1 MVESSTSNT
10 DVSSV
15 ILDLETLTA
24 KYDKLLIQYKQ
35 AQADYMSYLKQPT
48 SSTREFSR
56 TKGNAFYSSSVL
68 SSNATENIDK
78 CEALCAANPLCT
90 GATFGSKDKGNTC
103 FTYSGQGTDTI
114 SNPWETSIVVK
125 KTFLANKMKSINDKL
140 MSLNEE
146 IMTAVNNSQPMYD
159 KQKDERAKQKQKITE
174 NSDKLKKELL
184 KIKKLQQEATE
195 GEEKNNEAV
204 INMTQDRYI
213 YIAVCMI
220 VALVMFVLFTYVLG
234 SSSSSTPVVNQQ
246 INPANTFL

>member
-35 AQADYMSYLKQPT
+35 AQADYMGYLKQPT

-78 CEALCAANPLCT
+78 CEAVCAANPLCT
-90 GATFGSKDKGNTC
+90 GATFGSKDKGNMC
-103 FTYSGQGTDTI
+103 YTYGGQGTDTI
-114 SNPWETSIVVK
+114 SNPGETSIVVK
-125 KTFLANKMKSINDKL
+125 KTFLANKMKSLNDKL
-140 MSLNEE
+140 VSLNEQ
-146 IMTAVNNSQPMYD
+146 ILDVVNNSQPMYD
-159 KQKDERAKQKQKITE
+159 KQKDERVKQKQKITE
-174 NSDKLKKELL
+174 NSDKLKKELM

-195 GEEKNNEAV
+195 GEEKNNEAI

-220 VALVMFVLFTYVLG
+220 VALVMFILFTYVLG
-234 SSSSSTPVVNQQ
+234 SSSSSTPVVNPQ
-246 INPANTFL
+246 INPTNTFL